1 MKKQDRRELDTEAD
15 IGREVRAILDEKG
28 GQVEPESRRAAK
40 KRKKAIKEIKET
52 EVPKRKKSRLYLVI
66 SYAFVLIFL
75 ALIGWVV
82 YFNLELK
89 DGILESPY
97 NKRQDSQA
105 EYVIRG
111 PIKSS
116 DGQVLAETEVDSLG
130 NETRIYPYGRLFAH
144 AVGYTVQGKSGIETF
159 ENYAL
164 LTAHNNIVDH
174 VANDLLSRKNPGDT
188 VVTTLDTRLQQVA
201 YDALGPYNG
210 AVIALD
216 PATGD
221 ILAWVS
227 KPDFDPN
234 TLGEDWAEIVGN
246 SSNSQLVN
254 RVSQGRYPPGSVFKI
269 VTALAYYKV
278 HGTFNDFSYEC
289 TGECTIDDQT
299 IHCFEGNVHGV
310 QNFEQAFANS
320 CNCAFTQM
328 GYDLGADALKSAAES
343 ILFNKDLSCQLA
355 SNQSSFALTYESDLM
370 ELMQTSFGQGKTLVT
385 PYHMALLAS
394 AIANDG
400 VIMQPTLIERIE
412 STEGDVVSEKGP
424 VSYTRILSAD
434 EAASLKRLMVGVVT
448 SGSASALNGRGYN
461 AAGKTGS
468 AEYVRADGSIGT
480 HSWFVGILEP
490 SHPELVIA
498 VLAEDG
504 GSGATTAVPIAGAVF
519 DAYTAVMPAE
529 PEPQTEPASEGETAS
544 EPESESESP

>member
-1 MKKQDRRELDTEAD
+1 MKKQDKPHLDTEAD

-28 GQVEPESRRAAK
+28 GQVEPEGRRAK
-40 KRKKAIKEIKET
+40 RKRKKAMKET
-52 EVPKRKKSRLYLVI
+52 EVPVRKKSRLYLVI

-75 ALIGWVV
+75 SLIGWVV

-89 DGILESPY
+89 DGILASPY

-111 PIKSS
+111 PIKSA
-116 DGQVLAETEVDSLG
+116 DGQILAETEVDSVG
-130 NETRIYPYGRLFAH
+130 NETRVYPFGRLFAH
-144 AVGYTVQGKSGIETF
+144 AVGYTVQGKSGIESF

-174 VANDLLSRKNPGDT
+174 IANDLLSRKNPGDT
-188 VVTTLDTRLQQVA
+188 VVTTLNAHLQQVA
-201 YDALGPYNG
+201 YDALGSHNG

-221 ILAWVS
+221 ILTWVS

-234 TLGEDWAEIVGN
+234 TLGTDWAEIIGD
-246 SSNSQLVN
+246 SANSQLVN

-269 VTALAYYKV
+269 ITALAYYKV
-278 HGTFNDFSYEC
+278 HGTFDDFSYEC

-299 IHCFEGNVHGV
+299 VHCFEGNVHGV

-320 CNCAFTQM
+320 CNCAFTQI

-343 ILFNKDLSCQLA
+343 VLFNKDISCELH
-355 SNQSSFALTYESDLM
+355 SNASSFALTYESELM

-400 VIMQPTLIERIE
+400 VIMQPTLIDRIE
-412 STEGDVVSEKGP
+412 SAEGEVVSEKGP
-424 VSYTRILSAD
+424 VSYTRILTAD

-448 SGSASALNGRGYN
+448 GGSASALSGRGYN

-468 AEYVRADGSIGT
+468 AEYVKSDGSIGT

-519 DAYTAVMPAE
+519 DAFFSSPAYQPPTE
-529 PEPQTEPASEGETAS
+529 AESEVVPEGEPAPAG
-544 EPESESESP
+544 

>member
-1 MKKQDRRELDTEAD
+1 MKKQDKPHLDTEAD

-28 GQVEPESRRAAK
+28 GQVEPEGRRAK
-40 KRKKAIKEIKET
+40 RKRKKAMKET
-52 EVPKRKKSRLYLVI
+52 EVPVRKKSRLYLVI

-75 ALIGWVV
+75 SLIGWVV

-89 DGILESPY
+89 DGILASPY

-111 PIKSS
+111 PIKSA
-116 DGQVLAETEVDSLG
+116 DGQILAETEVDSVG
-130 NETRIYPYGRLFAH
+130 NETRVYPFGRLFAH
-144 AVGYTVQGKSGIETF
+144 AVGYTVQGKSGIESF

-174 VANDLLSRKNPGDT
+174 IANDLLSRKNPGDT
-188 VVTTLDTRLQQVA
+188 VVTTLNAHLQQVA
-201 YDALGPYNG
+201 YDALGSHNG

-221 ILAWVS
+221 ILTWVS

-234 TLGEDWAEIVGN
+234 TLGTDWAEIIGD

-269 VTALAYYKV
+269 ITALAYYKV
-278 HGTFNDFSYEC
+278 HGTFDDFSYEC

-299 IHCFEGNVHGV
+299 VHCFEGNVHGV

-343 ILFNKDLSCQLA
+343 VLFNKDISCELH
-355 SNQSSFALTYESDLM
+355 SNASSFALTYESELM

-400 VIMQPTLIERIE
+400 VIMLPTLIDRIE
-412 STEGDVVSEKGP
+412 SAEGEIVSEKGP
-424 VSYTRILSAD
+424 VSYTRILTAD

-448 SGSASALNGRGYN
+448 GGSASALSGRGYN

-468 AEYVRADGSIGT
+468 AEYVKSDGSIGT

-519 DAYTAVMPAE
+519 DAFFSSPAYQPPTE
-529 PEPQTEPASEGETAS
+529 AESEVIPEGEPAPEG
-544 EPESESESP
+544 

>member
-1 MKKQDRRELDTEAD
+1 MKKQDKPHLDTEAD

-28 GQVEPESRRAAK
+28 GQVEPEGRRAK
-40 KRKKAIKEIKET
+40 RKRKKAMKET
-52 EVPKRKKSRLYLVI
+52 EVPVRKKSRLYLVI

-75 ALIGWVV
+75 SLIGWVV

-89 DGILESPY
+89 DGILASPY

-111 PIKSS
+111 PIKSA
-116 DGQVLAETEVDSLG
+116 DGQILAETEVDSVG
-130 NETRIYPYGRLFAH
+130 NETRVYPFGRLFAH
-144 AVGYTVQGKSGIETF
+144 AVGYTVQGKSGIESF

-174 VANDLLSRKNPGDT
+174 IANDLLSRKNPGDT
-188 VVTTLDTRLQQVA
+188 VVTTLNAHLQQVA
-201 YDALGPYNG
+201 YDALGSHNG

-221 ILAWVS
+221 ILTWVS

-234 TLGEDWAEIVGN
+234 TLGTDWAEIIGD
-246 SSNSQLVN
+246 SANSQLVN

-269 VTALAYYKV
+269 ITALAYYKV
-278 HGTFNDFSYEC
+278 HGTFDDFSYEC

-299 IHCFEGNVHGV
+299 VHCFEGNVHGV

-320 CNCAFTQM
+320 CNCAFSQM

-343 ILFNKDLSCQLA
+343 VLFNKDISCELHINA
-355 SNQSSFALTYESDLM
+355 SSFALTYESDLM

-400 VIMQPTLIERIE
+400 VIMLPTLIDRIE
-412 STEGDVVSEKGP
+412 SAEGEIVSEKGP
-424 VSYTRILSAD
+424 VSYTRILTAD

-448 SGSASALNGRGYN
+448 SGSASALSGRGYN

-468 AEYVRADGSIGT
+468 AEYVKSDGSIGT

-519 DAYTAVMPAE
+519 DAFFSSPAYQPPTE
-529 PEPQTEPASEGETAS
+529 AESEVVPEGEPAPAG
-544 EPESESESP
+544 